1 MNSKTAAA
9 EQTGMGLIKTLRE
22 TEPFSQLPEETFNE
36 FKQAAVLRTFPAKT
50 LIFKQHDP
58 PTGYLYLVKEGLVEI
73 IALTP
78 GGVEMVVDYR
88 PAGAFFGGTPIFTN
102 EPYTAGARTVQ
113 TTECYLIP
121 QELLTR
127 TARLHPHITEH
138 FTRTILSR
146 VRNLYADLIDD
157 HHQRSLAEVEVYP
170 FKKRLS
176 EIMSTPVESCAPS
189 ANVREVARQMTE
201 QGIGAIL
208 VREGASPVAGIIT
221 KQDLVGKVLARA
233 VVSCDGATAAEIMTP
248 NPLTMPPDAF
258 MYEATAFMMSHR
270 IRHLPVLDQG
280 EIVGMVSM
288 RDLMSFRSQKVLL
301 LVGRVREAGTLEEL
315 AEARASL
322 VVIAKALQGETRSH
336 FETMEVL
343 SHIHHCLQ
351 RRCFELVLEEMKQ
364 QGYALPAIRFCF
376 IIMGSGGR
384 KEMLL
389 GPDQDNGLIYEN
401 FAEDQAAEVDAF
413 FLPFTERLVQALA
426 RIGYPLCNGKV
437 MANNP
442 LWRGRLKEWQARVA
456 SWVSEPEPKRVMY
469 STIFLDFM
477 PLVGDPT
484 LCQDLRQSLH
494 REVRQSPVFLYYLL
508 RNDLNLRAPTGLLG
522 RFAVERRG
530 EHKGQLSLKASG
542 SIFIVDCVRIFLLE
556 AGVDATTTVERIDQ
570 LVKLNVFEQDTAE
583 HLKAALEAFTFLRL
597 RNEIALI
604 EQGETPSPYLDPHA
618 LNKNEQDL
626 LREAFRVAGKLQDA
640 TKRHF
645 NIR

>member
-1 MNSKTAAA
+1 
-9 EQTGMGLIKTLRE
+9 
-22 TEPFSQLPEETFNE
+22 
-36 FKQAAVLRTFPAKT
+36 
-50 LIFKQHDP
+50 
-58 PTGYLYLVKEGLVEI
+58 
-73 IALTP
+73 
-78 GGVEMVVDYR
+78 
-88 PAGAFFGGTPIFTN
+88 
-102 EPYTAGARTVQ
+102 
-113 TTECYLIP
+113 
-121 QELLTR
+121 
-127 TARLHPHITEH
+127 
-138 FTRTILSR
+138 
-146 VRNLYADLIDD
+146 
-157 HHQRSLAEVEVYP
+157 
-170 FKKRLS
+170 
-176 EIMSTPVESCAPS
+176 
-189 ANVREVARQMTE
+189 
-201 QGIGAIL
+201 
-208 VREGASPVAGIIT
+208 
-221 KQDLVGKVLARA
+221 
-233 VVSCDGATAAEIMTP
+233 
-248 NPLTMPPDAF
+248 
-258 MYEATAFMMSHR
+258 
-270 IRHLPVLDQG
+270 
-280 EIVGMVSM
+280 
-288 RDLMSFRSQKVLL
+288 
-301 LVGRVREAGTLEEL
+301 
-315 AEARASL
+315 
-322 VVIAKALQGETRSH
+322 
-336 FETMEVL
+336 MEVL